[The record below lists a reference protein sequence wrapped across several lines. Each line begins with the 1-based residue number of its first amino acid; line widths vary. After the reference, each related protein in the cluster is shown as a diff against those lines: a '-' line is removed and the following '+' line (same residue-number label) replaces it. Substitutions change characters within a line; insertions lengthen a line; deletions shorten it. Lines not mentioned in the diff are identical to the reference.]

1 MSLTTLIIIII
12 FSERDLIETIFQ
24 KFWRN

>member
-24 KFWRN
+24 KF